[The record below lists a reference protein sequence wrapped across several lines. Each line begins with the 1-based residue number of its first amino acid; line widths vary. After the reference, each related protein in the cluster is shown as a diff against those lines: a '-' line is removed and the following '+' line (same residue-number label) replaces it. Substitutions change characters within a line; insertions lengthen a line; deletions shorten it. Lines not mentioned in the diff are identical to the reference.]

1 MPSEI
6 DVRPADTSDLETI
19 VEFNV
24 RLARETEDRQLN
36 RSTLTDG
43 VRQML
48 LKPERGRYFVAVHE
62 GVIVGQVMH
71 THEWS
76 DWRNGDIWWLQSVY
90 VHREFRRRG
99 IFRQMLDYVTQIAR
113 DSEDVVA
120 IRLYMERDNTGA
132 QATYTD
138 LGFQDPGYKV
148 FEIEF

>member
-1 MPSEI
+1 MHSKFLI
-6 DVRPADTSDLETI
+6 RPAETGDLETI
-19 VEFNV
+19 VEFNFQ
-24 RLARETEDRQLN
+24 LAHETESRQLY

-43 VRQML
+43 VRQLM
-48 LKPERGRYFVAVHE
+48 LKPERGRYYVAVHD
-62 GVIVGQVMH
+62 GAVVGQVMH

-90 VHREFRRRG
+90 VHPDFRRRG
-99 IFRQMLDYVTQIAR
+99 AFRQMFEHVTQIAR

-120 IRLYMERDNTGA
+120 IRLYMERDNNGA

-138 LGFQDPGYKV
+138 LGFKDPGYKV